1 MRYQLSL
8 FFILFF
14 TLYSNAQLATVNSK
28 TVLESIPQ
36 IKKADTLLAQEQQ
49 RLSQEYQQLRY
60 KTQIQL
66 GKADSL
72 YRLKPKD
79 SNTLQEISKAKK
91 MNEELAESEKKINK
105 KLSDYYNVLMTPYF
119 EKIDLAIQNVAT
131 RKKILQVIDIQ
142 KVAFVYISPLGDITE
157 EVIKELKAK
166 K

>member
-1 MRYQLSL
+1 MRYPLSL
-8 FFILFF
+8 LIILFF
-14 TLYSNAQLATVNSK
+14 TLYSNAQLATVDSK
-28 TVLESIPQ
+28 SILESIPQ
-36 IKKADTLLAQEQQ
+36 VKKADTLLVQEQQ

-66 GKADSL
+66 GVADSL

-79 SNTLQEISKAKK
+79 SNTLKEISKAKK